1 MIYLSFMIVNEKSLG
16 FGLLFG
22 QKKQLWAL
30 GNSNFPPQCFD
41 ILYTKLLVWKI
52 NSRLIDNSSKN
63 PPKEDR
69 AFYLLYYSEKT
80 ASARSS
86 VPVYD
91 TKLQ

>member
-16 FGLLFG
+16 FGLFG
-22 QKKQLWAL
+22 QKNQLWAL

-52 NSRLIDNSSKN
+52 NSRLSDNSNKN

-69 AFYLLYYSEKT
+69 AFYL
-80 ASARSS
+80 
-86 VPVYD
+86 PVYD